1 VCREAGVDTPDGH
14 RGARAGARQGVRPQ
28 VSKLVLGCGSSVEYV
43 PHAAAML
50 HSMLEQSGDLEV
62 EAHYLHGPEMP
73 AEHMRLLAEMVER
86 GGGSLITHELND
98 DRIAGLP
105 EMSFIPATMWYRIYL
120 PELLPDVDKILY
132 LDADTIAVDALHDLW
147 ATDISEHYVA
157 AVTNVFEPWNR
168 VYPIALGLPD
178 EESYFNSGVLLMNLA
193 AMRRDDATTALR
205 DYAFSAPSNRL
216 AWGDQDAL
224 NVVLSAK
231 RVRLHPRWNFMNSVA
246 IFPEAEELLGAD
258 AVREARTSPAIRHFE
273 GPSINKPWHYLCDRS
288 MRDLYFRHRRE
299 TPWPKVRREGVTPL
313 NLVRRTLARRR

>member
-1 VCREAGVDTPDGH
+1 
-14 RGARAGARQGVRPQ
+14 
-28 VSKLVLGCGSSVEYV
+28 LVLACGSSVEYV

-50 HSMLEQSGDLEV
+50 HSMLEQRGDLDF

-73 AEHMRLLAEMVER
+73 ADHMRLLGEMVAR
-86 GGGSLITHELND
+86 GGGSLTAHTLAD

-132 LDADTIAVDALHDLW
+132 MDADTIAVDRIDALW

-168 VYPIALGLPD
+168 AYPQALGLPD
-178 EESYFNSGVLLMNLA
+178 EEWYFNSGVLLMNLA
-193 AMRRDDATTALR
+193 AMRRDDTTRALR
-205 DYAFSAPSNRL
+205 DYALSAPNNRI

-224 NVVLSAK
+224 NVVLSDR

-246 IFPEAEELLGAD
+246 TFPEAEEIFGAE
-258 AVREARTSPAIRHFE
+258 AVREARDNPAIRHFE
-273 GPSINKPWHYLCDRS
+273 GPSMNKPWHYMCARS
-288 MRDLYFRHRRE
+288 MRDLYFEHRQA
-299 TPWPKVRREGVTPL
+299 TPWPKVRREGITPA
-313 NLVRRTLARRR
+313 NLLRRAFARSE